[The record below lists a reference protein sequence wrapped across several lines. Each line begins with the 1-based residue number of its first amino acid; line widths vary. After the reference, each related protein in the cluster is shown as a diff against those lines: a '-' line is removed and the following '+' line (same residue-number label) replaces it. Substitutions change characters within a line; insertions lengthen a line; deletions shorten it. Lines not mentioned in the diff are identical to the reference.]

1 MKPIKLFTAVLL
13 ISIAMSSCK
22 SSINMIGYWT
32 NREIP
37 RPAEKRSLFIMALTP
52 DINARN
58 IIETDL
64 KETAM
69 ANGFK
74 ATNSIAEMGAMQVGK
89 DFPADAI
96 LKKVKELGYDAIFT
110 VAIKDI
116 KKQGHFVRAS
126 DNFYSP
132 MASYGGYYG
141 NFGSYFGNYYGT
153 HYGNYSGNY
162 MGGPGIMIGT
172 SSYSPSY
179 TYENTT
185 YYLESNLYET
195 SSQQL
200 LLSIQTKAV
209 DPPEIT
215 KSSKLYCKKLIDL
228 LKSQAKLERKS
239 GLN

>member
-1 MKPIKLFTAVLL
+1 
-13 ISIAMSSCK
+13 
-22 SSINMIGYWT
+22 
-32 NREIP
+32 
-37 RPAEKRSLFIMALTP
+37 
-52 DINARN
+52 
-58 IIETDL
+58 
-64 KETAM
+64 
-69 ANGFK
+69 
-74 ATNSIAEMGAMQVGK
+74 
-89 DFPADAI
+89 
-96 LKKVKELGYDAIFT
+96 
-110 VAIKDI
+110 
-116 KKQGHFVRAS
+116 
-126 DNFYSP
+126 
-132 MASYGGYYG
+132 
-141 NFGSYFGNYYGT
+141 
-153 HYGNYSGNY
+153 